1 MAAKRILLVDDE
13 DDVREVARM
22 SLEMMGGFEVLP
34 ASSGAEALERAE
46 RERPDAIVMDVMM
59 PGMDGPTTFRALRE
73 NPATRPIPVILL
85 TAKVQSTGRAGLQAL
100 GVDGVLTK
108 PFDPLTLAR
117 EVSDLLG
124 WGL

>member
-13 DDVREVARM
+13 EDVREVARM

-59 PGMDGPTTFRALRE
+59 PGMDGPTTFRALRD
-73 NPATRPIPVILL
+73 NPATRTIPVILL
-85 TAKVQSTGRAGLQAL
+85 TAKVQPPDRAGLQAL
-100 GVDGVLTK
+100 GVEGVLTK
-108 PFDPLTLAR
+108 PFDPLTLAQ
-117 EVSDLLG
+117 EISDLLG